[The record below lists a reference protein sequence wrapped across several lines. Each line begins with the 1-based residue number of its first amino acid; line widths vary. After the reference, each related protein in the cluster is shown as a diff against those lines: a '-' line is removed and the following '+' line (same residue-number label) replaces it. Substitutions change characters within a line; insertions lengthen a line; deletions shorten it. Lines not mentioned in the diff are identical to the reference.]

1 MLRASSALS
10 RAGPRQGCLGRTTT
24 AGIARL
30 APGFRRRLP
39 EGQAECFEMGSAVML
54 GQDLADAA
62 SRFAGQ
68 ERFKVVFGD

>member
-1 MLRASSALS
+1 
-10 RAGPRQGCLGRTTT
+10 
-24 AGIARL
+24 
-30 APGFRRRLP
+30 
-39 EGQAECFEMGSAVML
+39 MGSAVML